1 MKLNLQKW
9 NIGPLDTLQGWMERQ
24 LRALGQARHIDA
36 ANVRLIRLRE
46 ASPAYQVSVHLV
58 TPGPDVY
65 AETRD
70 HTLPAAFAKAVAQLG
85 STIKN
90 RTAKRLHRSNLQSKT
105 RRAA

>member
-9 NIGPLDTLQGWMERQ
+9 NIGPLDTLHAWMEKQ
-24 LRALGQARHIDA
+24 LITLGQTRQIDV
-36 ANVRLIRLRE
+36 ANVRLIRLRD

-58 TPGPDVY
+58 TPGPDAF

-70 HTLPAAFAKAVAQLG
+70 HTLQAAFTKAITQLG
-85 STIKN
+85 STIKS
-90 RTAKRLHRSNLQSKT
+90 RTAKRLNRFKHGLNT